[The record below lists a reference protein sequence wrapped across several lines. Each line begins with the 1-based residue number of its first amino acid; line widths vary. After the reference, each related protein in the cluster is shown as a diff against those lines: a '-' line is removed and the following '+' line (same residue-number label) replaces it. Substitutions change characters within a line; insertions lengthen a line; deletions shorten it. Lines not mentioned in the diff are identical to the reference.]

1 MQERPA
7 AQANGQH
14 GERSVARVFWAG
26 QPSRLAA
33 SVVRFQL
40 RAMLGS
46 RSSVS
51 KEARMVA
58 SVMVISVIAAA
69 PMLRA
74 AADYSHR
81 GLVQG
86 FRPRSIGA
94 FWWQTLSRS
103 RRDQAADRRPGSRR
117 DGR

>member
-1 MQERPA
+1 MRREARSA
-7 AQANGQH
+7 TSISS
-14 GERSVARVFWAG
+14 SVARVFWAG

-33 SVVRFQL
+33 SVMRFQL

-51 KEARMVA
+51 KEARKVA

-81 GLVQG
+81 GLAQG
-86 FRPRSIGA
+86 FRSRSIGA
-94 FWWQTLSRS
+94 FWWQLRLELGEI
-103 RRDQAADRRPGSRR
+103 R
-117 DGR
+117 